1 MRLLLAENDPS
12 LATFLSNGFGSE
24 QYTVDV
30 TADGA
35 EAKAMV
41 QEHEYDAAILDLN
54 LPQTEG
60 LEILQQFRRRRPQ
73 LPILILTSR
82 NRPEERVQA
91 FDLGADDLVLKP
103 FSFVELSARMRA
115 LLRRG
120 ARSQQAMLRMDN
132 LEVNRVEHSVRRA
145 DRSIDLTPKEF
156 GLLEYLMRNEGQR
169 VTRSQIIEHVWNL
182 SFDTMTNV
190 VDVYINYSSSQV
202 DKRKVGQV
210 AVAIQVAFQ
219 QMGIFDSS
227 NSQPALATTEPMP
240 FAVVQVVE
248 NVEHIQ
254 NMGRIVNSPRQHVSD
269 SPERASLDQMQKE
282 LQSALATQIGRHTVS
297 VTPTKEGI
305 VVSLKEAGFF
315 NSGSAA
321 LRPEAIPTLND
332 IVKVIGPSQLRV
344 RIEGHTDDVPIHT
357 AQYDSNWE
365 LSTSRA
371 TEIIKL
377 LITRYSIV
385 PNRLSASGYGEYFPV
400 ASNQSADGRS
410 QNRRVDLVILN
421 SAVNFLQPT
430 PSVIPLRPTP
440 NASAPR

>member
-30 TADGA
+30 TTDGA

-60 LEILQQFRRRRPQ
+60 LEILQQFRRRRQQ

-145 DRSIDLTPKEF
+145 DRSIELTPKEF

-190 VDVYINYSSSQV
+190 IDVYINYSSSQV

-227 NSQPALATTEPMP
+227 NSQPALANTEPMP

-254 NMGRIVNSPRQHVSD
+254 NMGRIVNSPRDHVSD

-315 NSGSAA
+315 DSGSAA

-421 SAVNFLQPT
+421 STVNFLPPT

>member
-145 DRSIDLTPKEF
+145 DRSIELTPKEF

-227 NSQPALATTEPMP
+227 NSQPALANTEPMP

-254 NMGRIVNSPRQHVSD
+254 NMGRIVNSPRDHVSD

-315 NSGSAA
+315 DSGSAA

-357 AQYDSNWE
+357 AQYNSNWE

-421 SAVNFLQPT
+421 STVNFLPPT

>member
-1 MRLLLAENDPS
+1 MRLLIAENDPS
-12 LATFLSNGFGSE
+12 LATFLNNGFGGE
-24 QYTVDV
+24 HYTVDV
-30 TADGA
+30 SSDGA
-35 EAKAMV
+35 GAQTMV
-41 QEHEYDAAILDLN
+41 QENEYDAAILDLN
-54 LPQTEG
+54 LPQAEG
-60 LEILQQFRRRRPQ
+60 MEVLQKFRSERPQ

-91 FDLGADDLVLKP
+91 LDLGADDLVLKP
-103 FSFVELSARMRA
+103 FSFVELSARVRA

-120 ARSQQAMLRMDN
+120 GRSQQAMLRMDN

-145 DRSIDLTPKEF
+145 NRSIDLTPKEF

-248 NVEHIQ
+248 NVEHIES
-254 NMGRIVNSPRQHVSD
+254 MGRIVNSPREQVSD
-269 SPERASLDQMQKE
+269 SPERANLDRMQKQLE
-282 LQSALATQIGRHTVS
+282 STLAGQIGRHTVS

-315 NSGSAA
+315 DSGSAA

-344 RIEGHTDDVPIHT
+344 RIEGHTDNVPIHT

-365 LSTSRA
+365 LSTARA

-377 LITRYSIV
+377 LIIKYSIM

-400 ASNQSADGRS
+400 ASNQNTDGRS

-421 SAVNFLQPT
+421 SAVNFLPPT
-430 PSVIPLRPTP
+430 PSVIPKV
-440 NASAPR
+440 NANSSAAR

>member
-91 FDLGADDLVLKP
+91 LDLGADDLVLKP

-227 NSQPALATTEPMP
+227 NSQPALANTEPMP

-254 NMGRIVNSPRQHVSD
+254 NMGRIVNSPRDHVSD

-315 NSGSAA
+315 DSGSAA

-357 AQYDSNWE
+357 AQYNSNWE

-410 QNRRVDLVILN
+410 QNRRVDLIILN
-421 SAVNFLQPT
+421 STVNFLPPT

>member
-1 MRLLLAENDPS
+1 MYCGSPPSSGAVMHLLVAENDPA
-12 LATFLSNGFGSE
+12 LATFLQSSFDQE
-24 QYTVDV
+24 HYTVDL
-30 TADGA
+30 TDDGEKA
-35 EAKAMV
+35 EQWAA
-41 QEHEYDAAILDLN
+41 ERNYDLAVLDLN
-54 LPQTEG
+54 LARDQG
-60 LEILQQFRRRRPQ
+60 SAVLQHVRAKRQQ
-73 LPILILTSR
+73 LPILVLSSR
-82 NRPEERVQA
+82 NRAEERVQIL
-91 FDLGADDLVLKP
+91 DMGADDLVLKP
-103 FSFVELSARMRA
+103 FSFSELSARVRA

-120 ARSQQAMLRMDN
+120 GRAVETVLCIED
-132 LEVNRVEHSVRRA
+132 LELNRVEHSVKRA
-145 DRSIDLTPKEF
+145 GRAIELTPKEF

-182 SFDTMTNV
+182 FFDTMTNV

-254 NMGRIVNSPRQHVSD
+254 NMGRIVNSPHELVSE
-269 SPERASLDQMQKE
+269 SPERSNLDQMQKQ
-282 LQSALATQIGRHTVS
+282 LQSALAAQIGHHTVS

-315 NSGSAA
+315 DSGSAT

-344 RIEGHTDDVPIHT
+344 RIEGHTDNVPIHT
-357 AQYDSNWE
+357 ARYDSNWE
-365 LSTSRA
+365 LSTARA

-377 LITRYSIV
+377 L
-385 PNRLSASGYGEYFPV
+385 
-400 ASNQSADGRS
+400 
-410 QNRRVDLVILN
+410 
-421 SAVNFLQPT
+421 
-430 PSVIPLRPTP
+430 
-440 NASAPR
+440 

>member
-1 MRLLLAENDPS
+1 
-12 LATFLSNGFGSE
+12 
-24 QYTVDV
+24 
-30 TADGA
+30 
-35 EAKAMV
+35 
-41 QEHEYDAAILDLN
+41 
-54 LPQTEG
+54 
-60 LEILQQFRRRRPQ
+60 
-73 LPILILTSR
+73 
-82 NRPEERVQA
+82 
-91 FDLGADDLVLKP
+91 VLKP
-103 FSFVELSARMRA
+103 FSFVELSARVRA

-120 ARSQQAMLRMDN
+120 GRSQQAMLRMDN

-145 DRSIDLTPKEF
+145 NRSIDLTPKEF

-227 NSQPALATTEPMP
+227 NSQPALATTEPMA
-240 FAVVQVVE
+240 FEVVQVVE
-248 NVEHIQ
+248 NVQHIES
-254 NMGRIVNSPRQHVSD
+254 MGRIVNSPREQVSD
-269 SPERASLDQMQKE
+269 SPERANLDPMQKQLE
-282 LQSALATQIGRHTVS
+282 STLAGQIGRHTVS

-315 NSGSAA
+315 DSGSAA

-344 RIEGHTDDVPIHT
+344 RIEGHTDNVPIHT
-357 AQYDSNWE
+357 SQYDSNWE
-365 LSTSRA
+365 LSTARA

-377 LITRYSIV
+377 LIIKYSII

-400 ASNQSADGRS
+400 ASNQNTDGRS

-421 SAVNFLQPT
+421 SAVNFLP
-430 PSVIPLRPTP
+430 PHR
-440 NASAPR
+440 A

>member
-145 DRSIDLTPKEF
+145 DRFIELTPKEF

-254 NMGRIVNSPRQHVSD
+254 NMGRIVNSPRQQVSD

-282 LQSALATQIGRHTVS
+282 LQSALATQIGHHTVS

-315 NSGSAA
+315 DSGSAA

-357 AQYDSNWE
+357 AQYNSNWE

-421 SAVNFLQPT
+421 STVNFLPPT

>member
-227 NSQPALATTEPMP
+227 NSQPALANTEPMP

-254 NMGRIVNSPRQHVSD
+254 NMGRIVNSPRDHVSD

-315 NSGSAA
+315 DSGSAA

-357 AQYDSNWE
+357 AQYNSNWE

-421 SAVNFLQPT
+421 STVNFLPPT